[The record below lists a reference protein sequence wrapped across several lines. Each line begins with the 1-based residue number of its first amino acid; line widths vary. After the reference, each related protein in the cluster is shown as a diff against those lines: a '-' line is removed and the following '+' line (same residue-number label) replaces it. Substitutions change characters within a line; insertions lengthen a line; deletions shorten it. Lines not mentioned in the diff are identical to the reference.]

1 MPSVRVP
8 NIAIIRASVH
18 RTSDIALAAIL
29 ARTFRS
35 TAVEKACPTP
45 LHGVLSQH
53 GEQNAP
59 APHQLLNVTLEGSP
73 NERLVA
79 AVERRDPAVA
89 SFGRVLIAGIDQPV
103 SRADMIAKVATLIR
117 AAQPCRPGSGK
128 SQRAARLG
136 LAHLFTAE
144 TGVAADDIEAW
155 AAAIALMAVHRGQAS
170 RALSRLESGL
180 ADFPTNSR

>member
-1 MPSVRVP
+1 MRTQAAVSRNPTTTYQARIPSKNTRSMPSVRVP

-18 RTSDIALAAIL
+18 RTSGIALDAIL
-29 ARTFRS
+29 EGTFRS
-35 TAVEKACPTP
+35 TAVEKACPTRP
-45 LHGVLSQH
+45 HGVLSQH

-117 AAQPCRPGSGK
+117 ASPALQARE
-128 SQRAARLG
+128 REVTARYTARLG
-136 LAHLFTAE
+136 PP
-144 TGVAADDIEAW
+144 I
-155 AAAIALMAVHRGQAS
+155 HR
-170 RALSRLESGL
+170 
-180 ADFPTNSR
+180 